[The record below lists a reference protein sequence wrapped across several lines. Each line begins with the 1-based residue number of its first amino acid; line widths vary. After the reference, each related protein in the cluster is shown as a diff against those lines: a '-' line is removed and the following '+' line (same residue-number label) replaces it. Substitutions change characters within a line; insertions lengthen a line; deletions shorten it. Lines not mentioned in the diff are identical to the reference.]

1 MKFFDSIA
9 NKLVS
14 SGVLFLI
21 LASSVTF
28 YYITMQRVD
37 YVENEVRKEVE
48 LVTTSAASSI
58 KSFYSERARVVTT
71 LSENT
76 FMKKWF
82 NDYDSRG
89 SDIDSDP
96 NYQMITSMFKSVSE
110 QDPVIK
116 SVFFSPANTYEYFDK
131 NGRYSDTDY
140 YTNKRPWWYESLDKN
155 QLFINDPQID
165 MVDNS
170 MVSSIKTTV
179 YNDGNELIGVMGID
193 ILSTEIKNEIIDNL
207 KYNGIGIGFLFT
219 ANSNLIVFSDESSAL
234 DMSSFSKL
242 SEVNNIGSGTKGFEQ
257 IEGKLAGL
265 DLKEITIKYKGEE
278 QLVFVNSVI
287 DESIGLDWR
296 IGFIVPKNIISSQ
309 TKPIVINLFLIAIAT
324 IAFGCL
330 IMFFMI
336 NRLLTRPLNKVVMA
350 MDDIAMGDGDL
361 TRRLDES
368 KPDELGKLS
377 SSFNIFVTS
386 IQCIIKQSRDVTNS
400 INYESEQLELL
411 NTQLGHDTSGQKRFL
426 EQIATAATEMTQ
438 TISSISDNT
447 KITKDYAIQA
457 HMHSNQGQVLV
468 GSATKL
474 MSDLYQ
480 DVSTSEAVVNKLNEN
495 ASSISSVLEVIK
507 SVAEQTNLLAL
518 NAAIEAARAGEQ
530 GRGFAVVADEVRT
543 LASRT
548 QDSTIDIESI
558 IETLQ
563 ISAVD
568 AVASMNVGRSKAEQ
582 GVELIKEVSEKLN
595 QIDQSIDLIDKQS
608 QEVSSMVQEQT
619 VASHE
624 ISNQT
629 VSVDNLAESIVVSIG
644 SVSEKIAVQKE
655 VLGTLSST
663 IGKFAI

>member
-1 MKFFDSIA
+1 
-9 NKLVS
+9 
-14 SGVLFLI
+14 
-21 LASSVTF
+21 
-28 YYITMQRVD
+28 
-37 YVENEVRKEVE
+37 
-48 LVTTSAASSI
+48 
-58 KSFYSERARVVTT
+58 
-71 LSENT
+71 
-76 FMKKWF
+76 
-82 NDYDSRG
+82 
-89 SDIDSDP
+89 
-96 NYQMITSMFKSVSE
+96 
-110 QDPVIK
+110 
-116 SVFFSPANTYEYFDK
+116 
-131 NGRYSDTDY
+131 
-140 YTNKRPWWYESLDKN
+140 
-155 QLFINDPQID
+155 
-165 MVDNS
+165 
-170 MVSSIKTTV
+170 
-179 YNDGNELIGVMGID
+179 
-193 ILSTEIKNEIIDNL
+193 
-207 KYNGIGIGFLFT
+207 
-219 ANSNLIVFSDESSAL
+219 
-234 DMSSFSKL
+234 
-242 SEVNNIGSGTKGFEQ
+242 
-257 IEGKLAGL
+257 
-265 DLKEITIKYKGEE
+265 
-278 QLVFVNSVI
+278 
-287 DESIGLDWR
+287 
-296 IGFIVPKNIISSQ
+296 
-309 TKPIVINLFLIAIAT
+309 
-324 IAFGCL
+324 
-330 IMFFMI
+330 MI

-595 QIDQSIDLIDKQS
+595 QIDQSIGLIDKQS